1 MDWLS
6 DRKAGVTVLRTGW
19 ADLNLTD
26 VVRASVVD
34 AFASPH
40 HQEAVRRL
48 WREMSADAHALGWS
62 VFQRSSFGAPTD
74 DPGSARVTPLDVRD
88 ASPKHS

>member
-26 VVRASVVD
+26 VVRASAVD

-40 HQEAVRRL
+40 HQEAGT
-48 WREMSADAHALGWS
+48 SAMA
-62 VFQRSSFGAPTD
+62 
-74 DPGSARVTPLDVRD
+74 
-88 ASPKHS
+88 